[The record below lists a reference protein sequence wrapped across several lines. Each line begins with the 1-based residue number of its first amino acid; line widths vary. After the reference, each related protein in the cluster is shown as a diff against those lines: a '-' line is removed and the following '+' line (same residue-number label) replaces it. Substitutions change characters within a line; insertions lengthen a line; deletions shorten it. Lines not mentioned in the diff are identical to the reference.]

1 MKLSIIVSAILL
13 TGCASKT
20 QQQSIE
26 PVISEA
32 ETYHPSYRVYPIN
45 DYLLDEYVEQL
56 AIKLMENLAAEPE
69 TIRLAVA
76 SFVDLDG
83 SLQTASRLGNQLA
96 ESMITEVQA
105 FGLNLGNQLAESMI
119 TEVQAFGL
127 NIVDHKVMP
136 MVRIDSGGDYSYS
149 RDVMQL
155 NTKGHINA
163 VLSGTL
169 LYKENGV
176 VINSRITSLENQSI
190 LASAKYIIPYSVA
203 FDN

>member
-1 MKLSIIVSAILL
+1 MVFLYEEGDEVIMKLSFIVSAILL
-13 TGCASKT
+13 TGCASNT
-20 QQQSIE
+20 QQQSVE
-26 PVISEA
+26 PVISEV

-69 TIRLAVA
+69 TIRLAVT

-83 SLQTASRLGNQLA
+83 SLQTASR
-96 ESMITEVQA
+96 
-105 FGLNLGNQLAESMI
+105 LGNQLAESMI

>member
-1 MKLSIIVSAILL
+1 MMVFLYEEDDEVIMKLSCFLSAILL
-13 TGCASKT
+13 TGCVSNT
-20 QQQSIE
+20 QQQSVE
-26 PVISEA
+26 PVLSEV

-56 AIKLMENLAAEPE
+56 AIKLMENLVAEPE
-69 TIRLAVA
+69 TIRLAVT

-105 FGLNLGNQLAESMI
+105 FGLN
-119 TEVQAFGL
+119 
-127 NIVDHKVMP
+127 IVDHKVMP
-136 MVRIDSGGDYSYS
+136 MVRMDSGGDYSYS

>member
-1 MKLSIIVSAILL
+1 MTVFLYEEGDEVIMKLSFIVSAILL
-13 TGCASKT
+13 TGCASNT
-20 QQQSIE
+20 QQQSVE
-26 PVISEA
+26 PVISEV

-69 TIRLAVA
+69 TIRLAVT

-83 SLQTASRLGNQLA
+83 SLQTASR
-96 ESMITEVQA
+96 
-105 FGLNLGNQLAESMI
+105 LGNQLAESMI

-149 RDVMQL
+149 RDVIQL
-155 NTKGHINA
+155 NRKGHINA

>member
-1 MKLSIIVSAILL
+1 MKLSFIVSAILL
-13 TGCASKT
+13 TGCASSS
-20 QQQSIE
+20 QQQSVE
-26 PVISEA
+26 PVISEV
-32 ETYHPSYRVYPIN
+32 ETYNPSYRVYPIN

-69 TIRLAVA
+69 TIRLAVT

-83 SLQTASRLGNQLA
+83 SLQTASR
-96 ESMITEVQA
+96 
-105 FGLNLGNQLAESMI
+105 LGNQLAESMI

>member
-1 MKLSIIVSAILL
+1 MSMKFPFVVTIILL
-13 TGCASKT
+13 SGCASNS
-20 QQQSIE
+20 QPRPSDLILNE
-26 PVISEA
+26 I
-32 ETYHPSYRVYPIN
+32 ETYNPSYRVYPIN
-45 DYLLDEYVEQL
+45 DYLLDEYVEQI

-69 TIRLAVA
+69 TIRLAVT

-83 SLQTASRLGNQLA
+83 TLQTASRLGNQLA
-96 ESMITEVQA
+96 ESMLTEVQA
-105 FGLNLGNQLAESMI
+105 FGLN
-119 TEVQAFGL
+119 V
-127 NIVDHKVMP
+127 VDHKVMP
-136 MVRIDSGGDYSYS
+136 MMRIDNSGDYSYS

-155 NTKGHINA
+155 NTKGNINA

-169 LYKENGV
+169 LYKKNGV